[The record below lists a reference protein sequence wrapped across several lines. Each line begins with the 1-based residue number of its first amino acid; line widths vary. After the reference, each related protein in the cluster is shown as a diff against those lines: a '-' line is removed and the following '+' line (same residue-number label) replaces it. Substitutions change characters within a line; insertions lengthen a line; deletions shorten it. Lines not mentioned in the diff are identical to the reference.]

1 MPTCPHRAS
10 RKWPYSQDA
19 FLATLVAMLKA
30 HRIAADTASSDKAS
44 LAEAR
49 DVGCGTILPVRSS
62 ALGAIYR
69 YDYNAANSPRRVDD
83 KIFDLNCVL
92 ITTRGHWRV
101 NGKNGATDVDE
112 TRVVTGAVG
121 EGYGCRHGAG
131 GNSSYIAVLGNAAL
145 DPECGSIFSR
155 QTIPSGQALRLV
167 ERAIASMSDDA
178 FDSLVFAL
186 FEQASLASGG
196 SSGGA
201 PSGLRMQ
208 RVKRFIELHAFE
220 QIALREVASEAGLSP
235 FTLVRQFHS
244 AIGKSPYAYM
254 LELRLARAK
263 ELLRTSD
270 RPIRAV
276 AERVGFRDPAYF
288 SRLFANAV
296 GCPPTVFRADRNLAR
311 NSAR

>member
-1 MPTCPHRAS
+1 
-10 RKWPYSQDA
+10 
-19 FLATLVAMLKA
+19 MLKA
-30 HRIAADTASSDKAS
+30 GCIAADTAQSGRAS

-69 YDYNAANSPRRVDD
+69 YDYNPANSPRRVDD

-92 ITTRGHWRV
+92 ITTRGRWRV
-101 NGKNGATDVDE
+101 NGKSGAADVDA

-121 EGYGCRHGAG
+121 ESYGCCHDAD
-131 GNSSYIAVLGNAAL
+131 GNSSYIAVLGNDAL
-145 DPECGSIFSR
+145 DPDCGPIFSR
-155 QTIPSGQALRLV
+155 QTIPPGQALRLV
-167 ERAIASMSDDA
+167 ERALASANDDA
-178 FDSLVFAL
+178 FDSLVFTL
-186 FEQASLASGG
+186 FEQASAASCA
-196 SSGGA
+196 SSGGTA
-201 PSGLRMQ
+201 PGLRMQ

-235 FTLVRQFHS
+235 FTLVRQFHA
-244 AIGKSPYAYM
+244 AIGTSPYAYM

-270 RPIRAV
+270 RPVRAV

-288 SRLFANAV
+288 SRLFASAV
-296 GCPPTVFRADRNLAR
+296 GCPPTAFRADASVAR
-311 NSAR
+311 KPAR

>member
-1 MPTCPHRAS
+1 
-10 RKWPYSQDA
+10 
-19 FLATLVAMLKA
+19 
-30 HRIAADTASSDKAS
+30 
-44 LAEAR
+44 
-49 DVGCGTILPVRSS
+49 VGCGTILPVRAS

-101 NGKNGATDVDE
+101 NGKNGATDVDD
-112 TRVVTGAVG
+112 TRVVTGAAG
-121 EGYGCRHGAG
+121 EGYGCSHGAE
-131 GNSSYIAVLGNAAL
+131 GNSSYIAVLGNDAL
-145 DPECGSIFSR
+145 DPDCGPIFSR
-155 QTIPSGQALRLV
+155 QTIPSGHALRLV
-167 ERAIASMSDDA
+167 ERAIGTVNDDA
-178 FDSLVFAL
+178 FDSLLFAL
-186 FEQASLASGG
+186 FEQTSLASGG
-196 SSGGA
+196 SSRGA
-201 PSGLRMQ
+201 APGLRMQ

-244 AIGKSPYAYM
+244 AVGKSPYAYV

-288 SRLFANAV
+288 SRLFASAV
-296 GCPPTVFRADRNLAR
+296 GCPPTVYRADRSFAR
-311 NSAR
+311 KPAR

>member
-1 MPTCPHRAS
+1 
-10 RKWPYSQDA
+10 
-19 FLATLVAMLKA
+19 MLQA
-30 HRIAADTASSDKAS
+30 HRIAADTASSDRAS

-83 KIFDLNCVL
+83 KIFDVNCLL

-101 NGKNGATDVDE
+101 NGKNGVTDVDD
-112 TRVVTGAVG
+112 TRVVAGAVG
-121 EGYGCRHGAG
+121 EGYGCCHGAD
-131 GNSSYIAVLGNAAL
+131 GNSSYIAVLGNDAL
-145 DPECGSIFSR
+145 DPECGPIFSR
-155 QTIPSGQALRLV
+155 QMIPSGQALRLV
-167 ERAIASMSDDA
+167 ERAIGSANDDA
-178 FDSLVFAL
+178 FDSLLFTL
-186 FEQASLASGG
+186 FEQASAASAGSSARAASGM
-196 SSGGA
+196 
-201 PSGLRMQ
+201 RMQ

-220 QIALREVASEAGLSP
+220 PMALRDVASEAGLSP
-235 FTLVRQFHS
+235 FTLVRQFRS
-244 AIGKSPYAYM
+244 AVGKSPYAYM

-288 SRLFANAV
+288 SRLFATTV
-296 GCPPTVFRADRNLAR
+296 GCPPTVFRADTPH
-311 NSAR
+311 

>member
-1 MPTCPHRAS
+1 
-10 RKWPYSQDA
+10 
-19 FLATLVAMLKA
+19 MLKA
-30 HRIAADTASSDKAS
+30 GCIADDTACSDKAA

-49 DVGCGTILPVRSS
+49 DVGCGTIHSVRSS
-62 ALGAIYR
+62 GLSAIYR
-69 YDYNAANSPRRVDD
+69 YDYNPANSPRRVDD

-101 NGKNGATDVDE
+101 NGKDGVTEVDE
-112 TRVVTGAVG
+112 TRIVTGAVG
-121 EGYGCRHGAG
+121 EGYGCCHDAD
-131 GNSSYIAVLGNAAL
+131 GNSSYIAVLGNDAL
-145 DPECGSIFSR
+145 DPGCAPIFSR
-155 QTIPSGQALRLV
+155 QTVPSGQALRLV
-167 ERAIASMSDDA
+167 ERAIGSVNDDA
-178 FDSLVFAL
+178 LDSLVFAL
-186 FEQASLASGG
+186 FEQASAASAG

-201 PSGLRMQ
+201 ASGLRMQ

-220 QIALREVASEAGLSP
+220 QIALREVAAEAGLSP
-235 FTLVRQFHS
+235 FTLVRQFHA

-288 SRLFANAV
+288 SRLFASAV
-296 GCPPTVFRADRNLAR
+296 GCPPTVFRADGSLAR
-311 NSAR
+311 KPAR